1 MRNQDVL
8 ERNVVIAGPN
18 LTRNQRRVISKN
30 QTKPAKLRVK
40 KLRNKFPLSYFY
52 PSKNPDQIPIN
63 DVLQQTTYKECE
75 VEELLE
81 KLRDQNNTSY
91 WEAVAN
97 WKRKV
102 KVDPDMYP
110 KFTCVE
116 IGKMTSDQDINRELN
131 VGHATNIFAKYD
143 PEMFLPIYCIK
154 TPGKDEWSVVNGQH
168 TLTGTAAVVFNGFM
182 KGVKAKDWQK
192 FKILVIYI
200 ETGNREKAREAFAL
214 LNGEMSLKISDYDT
228 WKQHYLSVVLDKSK
242 NPKYI
247 HTQEIIMRLRAANII
262 PLPEE
267 HDETGQPGAL
277 THLAGVSTMCPFNPG
292 SDQQDYNKL
301 EWWIAMR
308 SKFLYNE
315 NVDNVE
321 LGFFGRLYDY
331 TEENNIDRNDPK
343 FLSCVEGIMSV
354 AQIIFKGLST
364 CKKHSVAAYKAYRG
378 DNFGV
383 ADTSGIGFSGPL
395 YFCYQ
400 IYRILGGTYNI
411 TKLYDLFKHKDKDA
425 VTYLD
430 PTYIQRINDYLPDTN
445 KLVRSKYNIETTKK
459 KKVSK

>member
-1 MRNQDVL
+1 MANTKGK
-8 ERNVVIAGPN
+8 VVTNRA
-18 LTRNQRRVISKN
+18 
-30 QTKPAKLRVK
+30 VK
-40 KLRNKFPLSYFY
+40 RKFPLNYFY
-52 PSKNPDQIPIN
+52 ASKNPDLIPIN
-63 DVLQQTTYKECE
+63 DVLQQTTYKDYE

-110 KFTCVE
+110 KFACVE

-154 TPGKDEWSVVNGQH
+154 TPGKDEWSIVNGQH
-168 TLTGTAAVVFNGFM
+168 TATGTAAVVFNGFM
-182 KGVKAKDWQK
+182 KGVKAKDWKK

-200 ETGNREKAREAFAL
+200 ETSNREKAREAFAL

-247 HTQEIIMRLRAANII
+247 HTHEIIMRLRAANII

-277 THLAGVSTMCPFNPG
+277 THLAGVLTMCPFNPN
-292 SDQQDYNKL
+292 SDQQDYSKL

-331 TEENNIDRNDPK
+331 TEENNIDRNDPE
-343 FLSCVEGIMSV
+343 FVNCVEAIMAV
-354 AQIIFKGLST
+354 AQIIFKGLPT
-364 CKKHSVAAYKAYRG
+364 CKKHSVMAYKAWRG

-383 ADTSGIGFSGPL
+383 ADTSGMGFSGPL

-411 TKLYDLFKHKDKDA
+411 DKLYNLFKHKEQDA

-430 PTYIQRINDYLPDTN
+430 PTYIQRINDHLPDSN
-445 KLVRSKYNIETTKK
+445 KVVRSKYNLEPTKK